1 MGVETLEKL
10 LRMANSLRR
19 IAYRGDMYWTLPA
32 LPAVRRYSTCLRKE
46 IGVAVGL
53 HKRASIPGTRN
64 RFYSSNRKLGFTL
77 KTHTC
82 GELCIDNVGEEV
94 TLRGFLQYQRMGKF
108 AVLRDYTGKTQ
119 ILVRDEDVR
128 FIELLN
134 NTTFE
139 SYIEVKGRVC
149 SRPEDQFNKNM
160 PTGEIEIVADDVKVL
175 SAARQNLPYLIR
187 DYNKP
192 KENLRL
198 KYRYL
203 DLRHAEMQNNLRL
216 RSKVAKKMRD
226 YLQDKENFVEIT
238 TPTLSVN
245 TPGGAQE
252 FIVPTRLPGK
262 FYSLVQS
269 PQTYKQLAMIGG
281 FERYFQ
287 FAVCYRDEGAKAD
300 RQPEFL
306 QVDLEMADV
315 TMAEIQQL
323 IENLLI
329 HCWPD
334 HLPAIKAPFPS
345 MTYEEAMTAY
355 GVDKPDTR
363 FEWKLQNVTEIIKGC
378 GAKVLETAAAS
389 PENSACCFVIPGG
402 QKYMT
407 RKLVSSWE
415 SLAEKDYQLKGP
427 SVFTVREDMSL
438 QGPLAKKINNSSQSQ
453 LIERLGAH
461 AGDAVVLAVGS
472 TSSVQSLLGKLRLLS
487 ANTLE
492 EAGVVVRNPSEFKF
506 LWVVDFPLFEM
517 DEDGRKLVSVHHP
530 FTLPKEEDTHYLHTD
545 PIKAR
550 SQHYDLVLNGCEIG
564 GGSMRIYEPSMQQHV
579 LENIL
584 GIDASSLGFFNE
596 ALQSGAPP
604 HGGIALGFDRLIAE
618 LCGAKSIRDVI
629 AFPKSIEGR
638 CYMSG
643 APGSVTTQEMDLYH
657 IRIKESEEKRS

>member
-1 MGVETLEKL
+1 MALGTLGKL
-10 LRMANSLRR
+10 FRMTSSLRR
-19 IAYRGDMYWTLPA
+19 LVYRGDVCVTSA
-32 LPAVRRYSTCLRKE
+32 LPVFRRYKTCVRRGVGEAGPLFKGLRCGEVHYSTK
-46 IGVAVGL
+46 
-53 HKRASIPGTRN
+53 
-64 RFYSSNRKLGFTL
+64 KLGFTL

-82 GELCIDNVGEEV
+82 GELCLANVGEEV

-108 AVLRDYTGKTQ
+108 AVLRDFTGKTQ
-119 ILVRDEDVR
+119 VLVREEDVK
-128 FIELLN
+128 FIEILN
-134 NTTFE
+134 STTFE

-149 SRPEDQFNKNM
+149 SRPEDQVNKNM
-160 PTGEIEIVADDVKVL
+160 PTGEIEVLADDIKVL
-175 SAARQNLPYLIR
+175 SAARPNLPYLIR

-203 DLRHAEMQNNLRL
+203 DLRHAEMQKNLRL

-226 YLQDKENFVEIT
+226 YLQDKESFVEIT

-315 TMAEIQQL
+315 TMAEIQEL
-323 IENLLI
+323 IENLLT
-329 HCWPD
+329 HSWPD
-334 HLPAIKAPFPS
+334 HLPGVKAPFPS
-345 MTYEEAMTAY
+345 MTYEEAMTTY

-363 FEWKLQNVTEIIKGC
+363 FGWKLQDVTEIVKGC
-378 GAKVLETAAAS
+378 GARVLETAVAS
-389 PENSACCFVIPGG
+389 SECSASCFVIPGG
-402 QKYMT
+402 QRYIT

-427 SVFTVREDMSL
+427 SVFTVKDDSLL
-438 QGPLAKKINNSSQSQ
+438 QGPLAKKINNSSQSH
-453 LIERLGAH
+453 LIEKMNAH
-461 AGDAVVLAVGS
+461 VGDTVVLAVGKK
-472 TSSVQSLLGKLRLLS
+472 SSVLPLLGKLRLLS
-487 ANTLE
+487 ANILE
-492 EAGVVVRNPSEFKF
+492 QEGVVVRDPSDFKF

-517 DEDGRKLVSVHHP
+517 DEDSGKLVSVHHP
-530 FTLPKEEDTHYLHTD
+530 FTLPKDEDIHYLHTD
-545 PIKAR
+545 PVKAR

-618 LCGAKSIRDVI
+618 MCGANSIRDVI

-643 APGSVTTQEMDLYH
+643 APGDVTAQEMDLYH
-657 IRIKESEEKRS
+657 IRLKEKDEKS